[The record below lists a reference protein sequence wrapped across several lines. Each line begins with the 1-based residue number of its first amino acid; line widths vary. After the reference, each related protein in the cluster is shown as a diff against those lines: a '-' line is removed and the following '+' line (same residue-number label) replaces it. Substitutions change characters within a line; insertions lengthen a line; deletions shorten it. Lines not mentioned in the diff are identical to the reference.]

1 MEFPRFRG
9 PAWAGGFQPVE
20 DSPFVVDLAKI
31 KLRKFDELLDG
42 VVDASHRSVVSA
54 YEQRISVLERV
65 KVLLRERL
73 DKRAAP
79 KTLGG
84 SFAFAMRFLSSPWRA
99 WKNAGLALRTTVR
112 SAAFLGA
119 PAAQSE
125 AGTSNPRNRLYVKV
139 SGDLTTMKC
148 EMARWGGFEPPTP

>member
-1 MEFPRFRG
+1 
-9 PAWAGGFQPVE
+9 
-20 DSPFVVDLAKI
+20 
-31 KLRKFDELLDG
+31 
-42 VVDASHRSVVSA
+42 VVSA

-99 WKNAGLALRTTVR
+99 WKNADLALRTTVR

-125 AGTSNPRNRLYVKV
+125 AGTSNPRNRLYFKV

-148 EMARWGGFEPPTP
+148 EMAHLDEISSNTLFDTLQEWEDHLASIGFESPTCDDDKFAP